1 MGSIGSNQ
9 SIVTKTL
16 YHGTDVGNIK
26 EFKSTG
32 KESSGAIFFADDA
45 DYAEEEAYV
54 KNERSGNGQYMYEV
68 KLDIKNPMYVTLPQ
82 NEFAINT
89 VEKRYIEEAKV
100 KGYDAVIFT
109 NDVPDNDIMKQTF
122 YVVFDSK
129 QVHIQNRRKL

>member
-1 MGSIGSNQ
+1 MRLNWILK
-9 SIVTKTL
+9 IL
-16 YHGTDVGNIK
+16 YI
-26 EFKSTG
+26 
-32 KESSGAIFFADDA
+32 
-45 DYAEEEAYV
+45 
-54 KNERSGNGQYMYEV
+54 
-68 KLDIKNPMYVTLPQ
+68 TLPQ

-122 YVVFDSK
+122 YAVFDSK